1 MCVVYVVLLDF
12 FISKDTLIL
21 SIQDCKGFENLNS
34 QLIIL
39 HVSILVISECIFYFK
54 EEFHRNLR

>member
-39 HVSILVISECIFYFK
+39 HVSIFVISECVFYFK
-54 EEFHRNLR
+54 KDFHRNLR